1 MKWFLLVI
9 GSLSTLT
16 ADIDYHKLIADFPET
31 LGRCGSWKQGE
42 IEIASE
48 PNEIHRIEK
57 AVHARF
63 KRMGYS
69 KEDAKAY
76 STCGIIAE
84 DHYWIWIRDAVNFPG
99 GIPGTYN
106 RIVMKSGLKGAP
118 GSVVLPYLESKKI
131 LLNIQFRHATRS
143 WELELP
149 RGSREEGET
158 PKDAAARELK
168 EETGSVSNDLIFLGD
183 LAPETGIMSGTIPV
197 FFARVNKRYE
207 RHKEESEAIAKNCEM
222 TEKEIEEAFLKGYA
236 IIRIKGQLT
245 KVYCRDP
252 YLSFALL
259 QAKWRKLI

>member
-1 MKWFLLVI
+1 MKWLILAI
-9 GSLSTLT
+9 GSFSTLT
-16 ADIDYHKLIADFPET
+16 AAIDYHKLIADFPEA
-31 LGRCGSWKQGE
+31 LGRSGSWKQGE

-48 PNEIHRIEK
+48 LDEIHRIEK
-57 AVHARF
+57 TMQARF
-63 KRMGYS
+63 IRMGYS
-69 KEDAKAY
+69 KEEAKSY

-106 RIVMKSGLKGAP
+106 RIVMKSGLKGSP
-118 GSVVLPYLESKKI
+118 GSVILPVLENKKV
-131 LLNIQFRHATRS
+131 LLNIQFRHSTRS

-158 PKDAAARELK
+158 AKDAAAREMK
-168 EETGSVSNDLIFLGD
+168 EETGSVSSDLVYLGD
-183 LAPETGIMSGTIPV
+183 LAPETAILSGTIPV
-197 FFARVNKRYE
+197 FFAKVKNRYE

-222 TEKEIEEAFLKGYA
+222 TEKEIEEAFLKGYV

-252 YLSFALL
+252 YLSYALL